1 MEESEGKMIKIIK
14 PGKCHTVT
22 CPECECEFSYENEDI
37 QWGDQRDPYKEV
49 ACPCCKH
56 RIDLYKMDK

>member
-1 MEESEGKMIKIIK
+1 MIRIIK
-14 PGKCHTVT
+14 PGKCRTVT

-49 ACPCCKH
+49 QCPCCKH
-56 RIDLYKMDK
+56 RIDLHRLEK